1 VLPVPLHLTSGKPPG
16 TPQQS
21 SSTPQ
26 PSATTPQPSPTT
38 PQPSPT
44 TPQPSPTTPQPS
56 PTTSQPSPTTSQPS
70 PTTPSATKPARHPL
84 RPRHGLPPAA
94 SSGRH
99 RRWRLAFPR
108 SHERAKAHSARDPG
122 DTISDYQFSPGTLTV
137 HVGDTVTWTNAG
149 PSEHSATAN
158 DHSFDTGLLKKG
170 SSASHTFA
178 QAETITYFCSIHPFM
193 HGTIVVLAA
202 AVSTPTTAA
211 GTPATAVTSPTGTT
225 SSPTASTS
233 TASGPTLP
241 VTGLDLGATAL
252 SGVALVGV
260 GYGIRRRIRA
270 SIGQRR

>member
-1 VLPVPLHLTSGKPPG
+1 LIRLSAPIRSKPLAAALTLAVLPVPLHLTSGKPPG

-26 PSATTPQPSPTT
+26 PSAMTPPPWA
-38 PQPSPT
+38 
-44 TPQPSPTTPQPS
+44 
-56 PTTSQPSPTTSQPS
+56 
-70 PTTPSATKPARHPL
+70 TTPSATKPARHPL
-84 RPRHGLPPAA
+84 LPSHPLRTRHGLPTAA

-108 SHERAKAHSARDPG
+108 RHERAKAHPARDPG

-149 PSEHSATAN
+149 PSEHSATAY

-170 SSASHTFA
+170 SSASHTFT
-178 QAETITYFCSIHPFM
+178 QAGTVRYFCTVHPFM

-202 AVSTPTTAA
+202 AVSTPTTTA
-211 GTPATAVTSPTGTT
+211 GTPTTAVTTPTGAT
-225 SSPTASTS
+225 SSPTASTP

-241 VTGLDLGATAL
+241 VTGLDVGATAL